1 MFRSKSIYN
10 VKTYLDI
17 IVIQF
22 YPSRLYD
29 PLGLLR

>member
-10 VKTYLDI
+10 VKMYLDI
-17 IVIQF
+17 IDIQS

-29 PLGLLR
+29 PLGSLR